1 MDRRIEEI
9 IKKAREGTKEKVK
22 EPELD
27 PIVKEFLNP
36 VKSVSAAEIGRR
48 GGLSRSEAKKAA
60 SRENGKKG
68 GRPKKNASK
77 DKEFS

>member
-9 IKKAREGTKEKVK
+9 IKKAREGTKE
-22 EPELD
+22 
-27 PIVKEFLNP
+27 IVKEFLNP

-68 GRPKKNASK
+68 GRPRKGVKN
-77 DKEFS
+77 ELL